1 MPPYPTQAMRH
12 LGSPVGAGGLARA
25 DATGEAGAEACGD
38 VAIIEITVS
47 DGMVIDAGFRVRGC
61 GATTAAASAACERL
75 RGASMD
81 DAMRVSATSLDADL
95 GGLGPERRHG
105 VDVVADAVTNAIE
118 HWHTDRL
125 VPPLGSD
132 PHGGQSPCQ
141 KRVVPEIN
149 AGMGDGAG
157 SGPIAGATLGSDPLG
172 GQSPCQKRVA
182 VAMSG
187 GVDSAVAA
195 MLLADQGFDV
205 VGVTMRLWHDP
216 GAARAERSCCAP
228 ETVRLARE
236 TCAVLG
242 IPHLVIDA
250 SERFRA
256 EVVEDFIAGY
266 RAGLTPNPCITCNGE
281 VRFRILDEA
290 AVLVGAT
297 LLSTGHYARVAQM
310 DDGTRVLAAAADT
323 TKDQSYMLARLR
335 PEVLSRLLLP
345 LGDLQKDHVR
355 ALAAEGGLPAAD
367 AVESQDVCF
376 VGVGGY
382 APFLERNAG
391 MTAQPGEIVDVGGR
405 TVGSHDGH
413 WRYTVGQRKG
423 LGIAAK
429 EPMYV
434 ISTDAATNRVVVGTR
449 ADLAARVI
457 QIDDR
462 VVHSTPDCTLD
473 VRIRH
478 HGRPLRGRIVM
489 TGAHSGEVV
498 LEDVAEAV
506 APGQTA
512 ALYDE
517 GRLVAAGRI
526 TRAPARENSTEE

>member
-1 MPPYPTQAMRH
+1 MRH
-12 LGSPVGAGGLARA
+12 LGSPVGAGGLVDA

-47 DGMVIDAGFRVRGC
+47 DGMVTDAGFRVRGC

-125 VPPLGSD
+125 VPPPGSD
-132 PHGGQSPCQ
+132 PHGGQS
-141 KRVVPEIN
+141 
-149 AGMGDGAG
+149 
-157 SGPIAGATLGSDPLG
+157 L
-172 GQSPCQKRVA
+172 CQKRVA

-195 MLLADQGFDV
+195 MLLVDQGFEV

-250 SERFRA
+250 SERFRS

-310 DDGTRVLAAAADT
+310 EDGNRVLAAAADT

-391 MTAQPGEIVDVGGR
+391 MTAQPGEIVDLGGR

-423 LGIAAK
+423 LGIAAT

-434 ISTDAATNRVVVGTR
+434 VSTDAAANRVVVGTR

-457 QIDDR
+457 QIDDL
-462 VVHSTPDCTLD
+462 VVHSTPDRTLD

>member
-1 MPPYPTQAMRH
+1 MRH
-12 LGSPVGAGGLARA
+12 LGSPVGAGGLVDA

-47 DGMVIDAGFRVRGC
+47 DGMVTDAGFRVRGC

-125 VPPLGSD
+125 VPPPGSD
-132 PHGGQSPCQ
+132 PHGGQS
-141 KRVVPEIN
+141 
-149 AGMGDGAG
+149 
-157 SGPIAGATLGSDPLG
+157 L
-172 GQSPCQKRVA
+172 CQKRVA

-195 MLLADQGFDV
+195 MLLVDQGFEV

-250 SERFRA
+250 SERFRS

-310 DDGTRVLAAAADT
+310 EDGPRVLAAAADT

-391 MTAQPGEIVDVGGR
+391 MTAQPGEIVDLGGR

-423 LGIAAK
+423 LGIAAT

-434 ISTDAATNRVVVGTR
+434 VSTDAAANRVVVGTR

-457 QIDDR
+457 QIDDL
-462 VVHSTPDCTLD
+462 VVHSTPDRTLD

>member
-47 DGMVIDAGFRVRGC
+47 DGMVTDAGFRVRGC

-125 VPPLGSD
+125 VPPPGSD
-132 PHGGQSPCQ
+132 PHGGQS
-141 KRVVPEIN
+141 
-149 AGMGDGAG
+149 
-157 SGPIAGATLGSDPLG
+157 L
-172 GQSPCQKRVA
+172 CQKRVA

-195 MLLADQGFDV
+195 MLLVDQGFEV

-250 SERFRA
+250 SERFRS

-310 DDGTRVLAAAADT
+310 EDGTRVLAAAADT

-391 MTAQPGEIVDVGGR
+391 MTAQPGEIVDLGGR

-423 LGIAAK
+423 LGIAAT

-434 ISTDAATNRVVVGTR
+434 VSTDAAANRVVVGTR

-457 QIDDR
+457 QIDDL
-462 VVHSTPDCTLD
+462 VVHSTPDRTLD

>member
-1 MPPYPTQAMRH
+1 MRH

-47 DGMVIDAGFRVRGC
+47 DGMVTDAGFRVRGC

-125 VPPLGSD
+125 VPPPGSD
-132 PHGGQSPCQ
+132 PHGGQS
-141 KRVVPEIN
+141 
-149 AGMGDGAG
+149 
-157 SGPIAGATLGSDPLG
+157 L
-172 GQSPCQKRVA
+172 CQKRVA

-195 MLLADQGFDV
+195 MLLVDQGFEV

-250 SERFRA
+250 SERFRS

-310 DDGTRVLAAAADT
+310 EDGTRVLAAAADT

-345 LGDLQKDHVR
+345 LGALQKDHVR

-391 MTAQPGEIVDVGGR
+391 MTAQPGEIVDLGGR

-423 LGIAAK
+423 LGIAAT

-434 ISTDAATNRVVVGTR
+434 VSTDAAANRVVVGTR

-457 QIDDR
+457 QIDDL
-462 VVHSTPDCTLD
+462 VVHSTPDRTLD

>member
-1 MPPYPTQAMRH
+1 MRH

-47 DGMVIDAGFRVRGC
+47 DGMVTDAGFRVRGC

-125 VPPLGSD
+125 VPPPGSD
-132 PHGGQSPCQ
+132 PHGGQS
-141 KRVVPEIN
+141 
-149 AGMGDGAG
+149 
-157 SGPIAGATLGSDPLG
+157 L
-172 GQSPCQKRVA
+172 CQKRVA

-195 MLLADQGFDV
+195 MLLVDQGFEV

-250 SERFRA
+250 SERFRS

-310 DDGTRVLAAAADT
+310 EDGTRVLAAAADT

-391 MTAQPGEIVDVGGR
+391 MTAQPGEIVDLGGR

-423 LGIAAK
+423 LGIAAT

-434 ISTDAATNRVVVGTR
+434 VSTDAAANRVVVGTR

-457 QIDDR
+457 QIDDL
-462 VVHSTPDCTLD
+462 VVHSTPDRTLD

>member
-1 MPPYPTQAMRH
+1 
-12 LGSPVGAGGLARA
+12 
-25 DATGEAGAEACGD
+25 
-38 VAIIEITVS
+38 
-47 DGMVIDAGFRVRGC
+47 
-61 GATTAAASAACERL
+61 
-75 RGASMD
+75 
-81 DAMRVSATSLDADL
+81 
-95 GGLGPERRHG
+95 
-105 VDVVADAVTNAIE
+105 
-118 HWHTDRL
+118 
-125 VPPLGSD
+125 
-132 PHGGQSPCQ
+132 
-141 KRVVPEIN
+141 
-149 AGMGDGAG
+149 
-157 SGPIAGATLGSDPLG
+157 
-172 GQSPCQKRVA
+172 
-182 VAMSG
+182 MSG

-195 MLLADQGFDV
+195 MLLVDQGFEV

-290 AVLVGAT
+290 AALVGAT

-335 PEVLSRLLLP
+335 PEVLARLLLP

-405 TVGSHDGH
+405 TVGAHDGH

-434 ISTDAATNRVVVGTR
+434 VSTDAAANRVVVGTR

-457 QIDDR
+457 QVEDLVI
-462 VVHSTPDCTLD
+462 HSTPDRTLD

>member
-1 MPPYPTQAMRH
+1 MRH

-47 DGMVIDAGFRVRGC
+47 DGMVTDAGFRVRGC

-125 VPPLGSD
+125 VPPPGSA
-132 PHGGQSPCQ
+132 PHGGQS
-141 KRVVPEIN
+141 
-149 AGMGDGAG
+149 
-157 SGPIAGATLGSDPLG
+157 L
-172 GQSPCQKRVA
+172 CQKRVA

-195 MLLADQGFDV
+195 MLLVDQGFEV

-391 MTAQPGEIVDVGGR
+391 MTAQPGEIVDLGGR

-423 LGIAAK
+423 LGIAAT

-434 ISTDAATNRVVVGTR
+434 VSTDAAANRVVVGTR

-457 QIDDR
+457 QIDDL
-462 VVHSTPDCTLD
+462 VVHSTPDRTLD

>member
-1 MPPYPTQAMRH
+1 MRH
-12 LGSPVGAGGLARA
+12 LGSPVGAGGLVDA

-47 DGMVIDAGFRVRGC
+47 DGMVTDAGFRVRGC

-125 VPPLGSD
+125 VPPPGSD
-132 PHGGQSPCQ
+132 PHGGQS
-141 KRVVPEIN
+141 
-149 AGMGDGAG
+149 
-157 SGPIAGATLGSDPLG
+157 L
-172 GQSPCQKRVA
+172 CQKRVA

-195 MLLADQGFDV
+195 MLLVDQGFEV

-250 SERFRA
+250 SERFRS

-310 DDGTRVLAAAADT
+310 EDGTRVLAAAADT

-367 AVESQDVCF
+367 AVESQDGCF

-391 MTAQPGEIVDVGGR
+391 MTAQPGEIVDLGGR

-423 LGIAAK
+423 LGIAAT

-434 ISTDAATNRVVVGTR
+434 VSTDAAANRVVVGTR

-457 QIDDR
+457 QIDDL
-462 VVHSTPDCTLD
+462 VVHSTPDRTLD

>member
-1 MPPYPTQAMRH
+1 MRH

-47 DGMVIDAGFRVRGC
+47 DGMVTDAGFRVRGC

-95 GGLGPERRHG
+95 GGLGSERRHG

-125 VPPLGSD
+125 VPPPGSD
-132 PHGGQSPCQ
+132 PHGGQS
-141 KRVVPEIN
+141 
-149 AGMGDGAG
+149 
-157 SGPIAGATLGSDPLG
+157 L
-172 GQSPCQKRVA
+172 CQKRVA

-195 MLLADQGFDV
+195 MLLVDQGFEV

-290 AVLVGAT
+290 AALVGAT

-310 DDGTRVLAAAADT
+310 EDGTRVLAAAADT

-391 MTAQPGEIVDVGGR
+391 MTAQPGEIVDVDGR

-423 LGIAAK
+423 LGIAAT

-434 ISTDAATNRVVVGTR
+434 VSTDAAANRVVVGTR

-457 QIDDR
+457 QIDDL
-462 VVHSTPDCTLD
+462 VVHSTPDRTLD

-489 TGAHSGEVV
+489 TGADSGEVV

>member
-1 MPPYPTQAMRH
+1 MRH
-12 LGSPVGAGGLARA
+12 LGSPVGAGGLVRA

-47 DGMVIDAGFRVRGC
+47 DGMVTDAGFRVRGC

-125 VPPLGSD
+125 VPPPGSD
-132 PHGGQSPCQ
+132 PHGGQS
-141 KRVVPEIN
+141 
-149 AGMGDGAG
+149 
-157 SGPIAGATLGSDPLG
+157 L
-172 GQSPCQKRVA
+172 CQKRVA

-195 MLLADQGFDV
+195 MLLVDQGFEV

-250 SERFRA
+250 SERFRS

-310 DDGTRVLAAAADT
+310 EDGTRVLAAAADT

-382 APFLERNAG
+382 APFHERNAG
-391 MTAQPGEIVDVGGR
+391 MTAQPGEIVDLGGR

-423 LGIAAK
+423 LGIAAT

-434 ISTDAATNRVVVGTR
+434 VSTDAAANRVVVGTR

-457 QIDDR
+457 QIDDL
-462 VVHSTPDCTLD
+462 VVHSTPDRTLD

>member
-47 DGMVIDAGFRVRGC
+47 DGMVTDAGFRVRGC

-125 VPPLGSD
+125 VPPPGSD
-132 PHGGQSPCQ
+132 PHGGQS
-141 KRVVPEIN
+141 
-149 AGMGDGAG
+149 
-157 SGPIAGATLGSDPLG
+157 L
-172 GQSPCQKRVA
+172 CQKRVA

-195 MLLADQGFDV
+195 MLLVDQGFEV

-391 MTAQPGEIVDVGGR
+391 MTAQPGEIVDLGGR

-423 LGIAAK
+423 LGIAAT

-434 ISTDAATNRVVVGTR
+434 VSTDAAANRVVVGTR

-457 QIDDR
+457 QIDDL
-462 VVHSTPDCTLD
+462 VVHSTPDRTLD

>member
-47 DGMVIDAGFRVRGC
+47 EGMVTDAGFRVRGC

-125 VPPLGSD
+125 VPPPGSD
-132 PHGGQSPCQ
+132 PHGGQS
-141 KRVVPEIN
+141 
-149 AGMGDGAG
+149 
-157 SGPIAGATLGSDPLG
+157 L
-172 GQSPCQKRVA
+172 CQKRVA

-195 MLLADQGFDV
+195 MLLVDQGFEV

-391 MTAQPGEIVDVGGR
+391 MTAQPGEIVDLGGR

-423 LGIAAK
+423 LGIAAT

-434 ISTDAATNRVVVGTR
+434 VSTDAAANRVVVGTR

-457 QIDDR
+457 QIDDL
-462 VVHSTPDCTLD
+462 VVHSTPDRTLD

-489 TGAHSGEVV
+489 TGADSGEVV

>member
-12 LGSPVGAGGLARA
+12 LGSPVGAGGLVRA
-25 DATGEAGAEACGD
+25 DATGQAGAEACGD

-47 DGMVIDAGFRVRGC
+47 DGMVTDAGFRVRGC

-125 VPPLGSD
+125 VPPPGSD
-132 PHGGQSPCQ
+132 PHGGQS
-141 KRVVPEIN
+141 
-149 AGMGDGAG
+149 
-157 SGPIAGATLGSDPLG
+157 L
-172 GQSPCQKRVA
+172 CQKRVA

-195 MLLADQGFDV
+195 MLLVDQGFEV

-250 SERFRA
+250 SERFRS

-310 DDGTRVLAAAADT
+310 EDGTRVLAAAADT

-391 MTAQPGEIVDVGGR
+391 MTAQPGEIVDLGGR

-423 LGIAAK
+423 LGIAAT

-434 ISTDAATNRVVVGTR
+434 VSTDAAANRVVVGTR

-457 QIDDR
+457 QIDDL
-462 VVHSTPDCTLD
+462 VVHSTPDRTLD

>member
-47 DGMVIDAGFRVRGC
+47 DGMVTDAGFRVRGC

-125 VPPLGSD
+125 VPPSGSD
-132 PHGGQSPCQ
+132 PHGGQS
-141 KRVVPEIN
+141 
-149 AGMGDGAG
+149 
-157 SGPIAGATLGSDPLG
+157 L
-172 GQSPCQKRVA
+172 CQKRVA

-195 MLLADQGFDV
+195 MLLVDQGFEV

-391 MTAQPGEIVDVGGR
+391 MTAQPGEIVDLGGR

-423 LGIAAK
+423 LGIAAT

-434 ISTDAATNRVVVGTR
+434 VSTDAAANRVVVGTR

-457 QIDDR
+457 QIDDL
-462 VVHSTPDCTLD
+462 VVHSTPDRTLD